1 MQTNSMQTCT
11 QIAVLEHNEA
21 FDEKPER
28 EDVDMEVELGVNL
41 IDTFSKKHQ
50 GQAGTGRWHRDS
62 EQRNLWSVKLD
73 DVTQE
78 VLSTALLETQDFFSG
93 TADVIVLERLDWN
106 DPGAGIKQKMV
117 EFLYAFE
124 KFRIVYGDSYET

>member
-28 EDVDMEVELGVNL
+28 EDVDMGVELGVNL
-41 IDTFSKKHQ
+41 INTFSKKHQ
-50 GQAGTGRWHRDS
+50 GQAGAGRPTT
-62 EQRNLWSVKLD
+62 LD
-73 DVTQE
+73 EINCQFE
-78 VLSTALLETQDFFSG
+78 LGA
-93 TADVIVLERLDWN
+93 DWN
-106 DPGAGIKQKMV
+106 DPGTGIKQKMV

-124 KFRIVYGDSYET
+124 KFQIVYDDSYDT